1 MLLVMGNADRV
12 AEWVGAAL
20 RGVASR
26 AGRTRVVAVDGR
38 SGSGKTWL
46 AERLRGPLGAPV
58 VALEDLYGGW
68 DGIERGIGLLVSAVL
83 EPLAAGRTALVP
95 RYDWVA
101 GDWAEPVPLTPP
113 DVLIVEGVG
122 AGARRPATFESMVVW
137 LEAPGPVRKK
147 RALDRDGETF
157 APHWDMW
164 AAQEDR
170 MLARERTPQRA
181 DVVIDGVTGGVLR
194 CPLPAVPLRGSRRG
208 RTP

>member
-1 MLLVMGNADRV
+1 MLRVMGNADRA
-12 AEWVGAAL
+12 AEYIGAAL
-20 RGVASR
+20 LDVAPR

-46 AERLRGPLGAPV
+46 AARLREALGAPV

-68 DGIERGIGLLVSAVL
+68 DGMERGVDLLVAAVL
-83 EPLAAGRTALVP
+83 GPFAGGRAALVP

-101 GDWAEPVPLTPP
+101 GDWAEPVPLPPP

-122 AGARRPATFESMVVW
+122 AGARRAASFESMVVW
-137 LEAPGPVRKK
+137 LEAPGPVRQK

-170 MLARERTPQRA
+170 MLARERTPERA

-194 CPLPAVPLRGSRRG
+194 G
-208 RTP
+208 RP